1 MSVDIIL
8 RNVSYPFSS
17 TAIRIF
23 NSGFIV
29 GSEQGNTIHSHLRW
43 ISACQFCSSEKEIDW
58 KKERPFNLEVGFV
71 KKYEGI

>member
-1 MSVDIIL
+1 MDIIL

-23 NSGFIV
+23 NSGFFV

-43 ISACQFCSSEKEIDW
+43 ISARQFCSSEKEIDW